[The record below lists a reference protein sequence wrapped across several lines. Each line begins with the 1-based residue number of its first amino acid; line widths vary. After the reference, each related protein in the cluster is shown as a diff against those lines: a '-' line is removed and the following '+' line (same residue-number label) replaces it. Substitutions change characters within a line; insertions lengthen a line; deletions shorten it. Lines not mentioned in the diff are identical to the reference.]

1 MKSDR
6 RPPRRLAS
14 DKEID
19 RAFEHFEK
27 RGLKAVRVRLGAD
40 GSIEL
45 DSAPTKGLGEGEG
58 AANDADSFEDWER
71 ENLPARR

>member
-1 MKSDR
+1 MKSPR
-6 RPPRRLAS
+6 RSPRRLAS
-14 DKEID
+14 DKEAQRVI
-19 RAFEHFEK
+19 A
-27 RGLKAVRVRLGAD
+27 LAKAAGIIPTRIKFGAD

-45 DSAPTKGLGEGEG
+45 DSAPAKALGEGGG